1 MTNLPDLSKATPGPW
16 EAKYVAG
23 AGFEIHAPIHLT
35 KCVEYP
41 RPPTGPAMVYTCVE
55 RPNPFL
61 IACDR
66 WVQFEPNGWHE
77 MQEANAALIA
87 RAPELA
93 ARVEELTEDIA
104 DHKQIIEDK
113 RERNKELRAHNA
125 RLRGL
130 LRECVEFLP
139 MALQATIY
147 EELGQ

>member
-1 MTNLPDLSKATPGPW
+1 MTKPTAGPW
-16 EAKYVAG
+16 KHGHDGHGAFSIDAPCGRQICYV
-23 AGFEIHAPIHLT
+23 
-35 KCVEYP
+35 
-41 RPPTGPAMVYTCVE
+41 R
-55 RPNPFL
+55 N
-61 IACDR
+61 
-66 WVQFEPNGWHE
+66 
-77 MQEANAALIA
+77 EANAALIA

>member
-1 MTNLPDLSKATPGPW
+1 MTTEPRLHTEGPWKIGKAQWKRGGPPYKIPITGGAGGVICNVLIHESFQGDARNPIMPGP
-16 EAKYVAG
+16 
-23 AGFEIHAPIHLT
+23 
-35 KCVEYP
+35 
-41 RPPTGPAMVYTCVE
+41 
-55 RPNPFL
+55 N
-61 IACDR
+61 
-66 WVQFEPNGWHE
+66 
-77 MQEANAALIA
+77 ANAALIA